1 MICLKFILLKH
12 FCQKLFSSRHTN
24 DSILQFLDNPMKLKP
39 SDDNRWLP
47 NTLPATPPCSRQAWR
62 VPPWQNSS

>member
-1 MICLKFILLKH
+1 MPEVYSPK
-12 FCQKLFSSRHTN
+12 T
-24 DSILQFLDNPMKLKP
+24 FLSKTFFQAAIQTTAFYSFWTNPMKLKP

-62 VPPWQNSS
+62 APPWQNSS